1 VSGNEE
7 LMKKPKALRQRD
19 YEALSDLRYALR
31 QFMDFSAS
39 AAQLEGVPA
48 QQHQALLAIKGNKD
62 GEPMTVGM
70 LAERLII
77 APHTATELINRL
89 VDAGLAARRV
99 DQRDRRRQT
108 VQLTEKAEELLGRLS
123 EAHIVEIR
131 EMTPKLVA
139 LLSQLEKM
147 PLAFAADE

>member
-1 VSGNEE
+1 
-7 LMKKPKALRQRD
+7 MKKPKGLRQQD

-39 AAQLEGVPA
+39 AAQSEGVPA

-77 APHTATELINRL
+77 APHTATELVGRL
-89 VDAGLAARRV
+89 IDGNLAERRT
-99 DQRDRRRQT
+99 DPDDRRRQT
-108 VQLTEKAEELLGRLS
+108 VHLTKKAEELLVRLS
-123 EAHIVEIR
+123 EVHLAEIR
-131 EMTPKLVA
+131 EMAPKLIV
-139 LLSQLEKM
+139 LLAELEKTGSKTGRTS
-147 PLAFAADE
+147 

>member
-1 VSGNEE
+1 
-7 LMKKPKALRQRD
+7 MKKLSRLRQVD
-19 YEALSDLRYALR
+19 YETLADLRYALR

-39 AAQLEGVPA
+39 AAQVEGLPP
-48 QQHQALLAIKGNKD
+48 QQHQALLAIKGNRNGK
-62 GEPMTVGM
+62 PMTVGM
-70 LAERLII
+70 LAERLLI

-89 VDAGLAARRV
+89 VDGGLAARQV
-99 DQRDRRRQT
+99 DQEDRRRQT
-108 VQLTEKAEELLGRLS
+108 VQLTDKAEELLGRLS

-147 PLAFAADE
+147 PLASADDE